1 MFVPLLQSLNMI
13 LNNTFNTTL
22 NVQQYSNNS
31 DAIKD
36 AFSCVNSDSIDNSSL
51 DEPGDFGPQYHRTA
65 RIVLLITMICLS
77 LVGNSM
83 VVWQLLPFGRRR
95 FPKSKVLFLNLAAAD
110 LLVTFVTM
118 TSQTIWEIMGKK
130 WVAGDPFC
138 RIVKFLQTF
147 SLTLSTYMLV
157 AIALD
162 RNNAI
167 VKPFSRTPEP
177 KTYALAAW
185 ITSLIPSLPCFFIF
199 HQVLVSESVA
209 YCVSIFYTSQ
219 HPQYWR
225 QLYMAFVFLS
235 IFIIPF
241 LLLLGLY
248 TKILAEIWAQSSVF
262 STNEQSVSALPRAK
276 TKTLK
281 MTLVIFLMF
290 IITNMPYVVQE
301 MILAF
306 GDASLLNPNTV
317 ALSGVISA
325 SNSAFNP
332 YIYLAFQSKETCFGR
347 CFRLLVAAIRSQNA
361 GALLSH
367 NNHRR
372 NLSFASSK
380 TSSRNDINAHSLC
393 QPTQTFKVTSVN
405 NISKKGEET
414 FL

>member
-1 MFVPLLQSLNMI
+1 MYINSTNINVKIMQYY
-13 LNNTFNTTL
+13 NNTDTLKDGQSCANSITT
-22 NVQQYSNNS
+22 SNFS
-31 DAIKD
+31 DT
-36 AFSCVNSDSIDNSSL
+36 
-51 DEPGDFGPQYHRTA
+51 EPGDFGPQYHRTL
-65 RIVLLITMICLS
+65 RIVLLIIMIFLS
-77 LVGNSM
+77 LFGNCM
-83 VVWQLLPFGRRR
+83 VCWQLMPLRGRR

-110 LLVTFVTM
+110 LLVTFFTM
-118 TSQTIWEIMGKK
+118 TSQTIWEVMDKV
-130 WVAGDPFC
+130 WLAGDVFC

-177 KTYALAAW
+177 KTYAIAAW
-185 ITSLIPSLPCFFIF
+185 LTSLIPSLPCFFVF
-199 HQVLVSESVA
+199 RVVLKSETVS
-209 YCVSIFYTSQ
+209 YCVSIFYTST
-219 HPQYWR
+219 HAQYWR

-241 LLLLGLY
+241 LLLVGLY
-248 TKILAEIWAQSSVF
+248 TRILAEIWIQSSVF
-262 STNEQSVSALPRAK
+262 TTSERSVSALPRAK

-290 IITNMPYVVQE
+290 IVTNLPYVVQE

-306 GDASLLNPNTV
+306 GDEKLLNRNAV

-332 YIYLAFQSKETCFGR
+332 YIYLAFQSKETCFGK
-347 CFRLLVAAIRSQNA
+347 CLRLCMTALRTRSSA
-361 GALLSH
+361 ALLTH
-367 NNHRR
+367 NGHRR
-372 NLSFASSK
+372 NPSFASSK
-380 TSSRNDINAHSLC
+380 TSSRIDINAHSLC
-393 QPTQTFKVTSVN
+393 QPTQTIKVSSYNHVC
-405 NISKKGEET
+405 KKGEET

>member
-1 MFVPLLQSLNMI
+1 MYINTTNINMKVMQYY
-13 LNNTFNTTL
+13 NNTDSVKDSLSCANTITT
-22 NVQQYSNNS
+22 
-31 DAIKD
+31 A
-36 AFSCVNSDSIDNSSL
+36 NSS
-51 DEPGDFGPQYHRTA
+51 DTEQGDFGPQYHRTL
-65 RIVLLITMICLS
+65 RIVLLIIMIFLS
-77 LVGNSM
+77 LFGNCM
-83 VVWQLLPFGRRR
+83 VCWQLMPLRGRR

-110 LLVTFVTM
+110 LLVTFFTM
-118 TSQTIWEIMGKK
+118 TSQTVWEVMGKI
-130 WVAGDPFC
+130 WLAGDAFC

-177 KTYALAAW
+177 KTYAIAAW
-185 ITSLIPSLPCFFIF
+185 LTSLIPSLPCFFVF
-199 HQVLVSESVA
+199 RVVLKSETVT
-209 YCVSIFYTSQ
+209 YCVSIFYTST

-241 LLLLGLY
+241 LLLVGLY
-248 TKILAEIWAQSSVF
+248 TRILAEIWAQSSVF
-262 STNEQSVSALPRAK
+262 SSSERSVSALPRAK

-290 IITNMPYVVQE
+290 IVTNLPYVVQE

-306 GDASLLNPNTV
+306 GDGSLLNPNTV

-332 YIYLAFQSKETCFGR
+332 YIYLAFQSKETCFGK
-347 CFRLLVAAIRSQNA
+347 CLRLCMTAIRARNA
-361 GALLSH
+361 AALLAH
-367 NNHRR
+367 NGHRR
-372 NLSFASSK
+372 NPSFASSK
-380 TSSRNDINAHSLC
+380 TSSRIDINAHSLC
-393 QPTQTFKVTSVN
+393 QPTQTIKVSSYN
-405 NISKKGEET
+405 NVSKKGEET

>member
-1 MFVPLLQSLNMI
+1 MI
-13 LNNTFNTTL
+13 LNTTINTTFNIL
-22 NVQQYSNNS
+22 QLSNNS
-31 DAIKD
+31 DIPKD
-36 AFSCVNSDSIDNSSL
+36 PRYCVNSVRTENSTHDDPS
-51 DEPGDFGPQYHRTA
+51 DFGPQYHRTA
-65 RIVLLITMICLS
+65 RIVLLVTMICFS

-83 VVWQLLPFGRRR
+83 VCWQLLPLGRRR

-118 TSQTIWEIMGKK
+118 TSQTVWEIMGKV
-130 WVAGDPFC
+130 WIAGDAFC

-147 SLTLSTYMLV
+147 ALTLSTYMLV

-185 ITSLIPSLPCFFIF
+185 ITSLIPSLPCFFVF
-199 HQVLVSESVA
+199 HQVLVSETVA
-209 YCVSIFYTSQ
+209 YCVSIFYTG
-219 HPQYWR
+219 HHAQYVR

-248 TKILAEIWAQSSVF
+248 TRILVEIWAQSSAF
-262 STNEQSVSALPRAK
+262 TTNEQSVSALPRAK

-281 MTLVIFLMF
+281 ITLVIFLMF

-306 GDASLLNPNTV
+306 GDASLLNPNAV

-347 CFRLLVAAIRSQNA
+347 CFRMLRTAIRSRNA
-361 GALLSH
+361 GALISH
-367 NNHRR
+367 NVHKRYP
-372 NLSFASSK
+372 SFASSK
-380 TSSRNDINAHSLC
+380 TSSRNDLNAHSLC
-393 QPTQTFKVTSVN
+393 HPTQTFKISSVN
-405 NISKKGEET
+405 NVSRKGEET